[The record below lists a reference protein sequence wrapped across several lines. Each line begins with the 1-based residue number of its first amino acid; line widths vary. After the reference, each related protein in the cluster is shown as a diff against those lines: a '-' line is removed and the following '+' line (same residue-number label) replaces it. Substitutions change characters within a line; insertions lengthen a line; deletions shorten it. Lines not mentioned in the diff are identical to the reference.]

1 MICITDRS
9 SLRKK
14 LGSIIANTPWLVAV
28 VLAVVQGSQI
38 TVGRVVMAKGPPVT
52 GIVSGICIITGNCTS
67 RTYPVTFLIFV
78 PGSGIGTSTEVRI
91 GSHS

>member
-52 GIVSGICIITGNCTS
+52 GIVSGIGTGNCTS